1 MKVTLRTEGGL
12 AYFPGMTKSHVL
24 DSTSLSPQEVK
35 ELQRLLDKVRVF
47 DHSRPSK
54 HTCRGADQMHYMLT
68 VDDGANHYSLQVCD
82 PVQDPQIKAL
92 LSFVKD
98 RLRVKRE

>member
-1 MKVTLRTEGGL
+1 MKVMLRTEGGL
-12 AYFPGMTKSHVL
+12 AYFPGTTKSHVL
-24 DSTSLSPQEVK
+24 DSTSLPPQEVK

-47 DHSRPSK
+47 DHSRPLK
-54 HTCRGADQMHYMLT
+54 HTCSGADQMHYTLT